1 MSDII
6 DVNDTPRTYSDI
18 IRMLFKLETAN
29 LINFQILAY
38 EDQYSHKHTCEFS
51 TTDPSMFNFANEWKK
66 IKDLHDAKT
75 IDDELYNLWIEKTLQ
90 KYDKTIVHPS
100 DGFMEIPDT
109 IDEEL
114 PFT

>member
-1 MSDII
+1 M
-6 DVNDTPRTYSDI
+6 
-18 IRMLFKLETAN
+18 E
-29 LINFQILAY
+29 
-38 EDQYSHKHTCEFS
+38 
-51 TTDPSMFNFANEWKK
+51 K